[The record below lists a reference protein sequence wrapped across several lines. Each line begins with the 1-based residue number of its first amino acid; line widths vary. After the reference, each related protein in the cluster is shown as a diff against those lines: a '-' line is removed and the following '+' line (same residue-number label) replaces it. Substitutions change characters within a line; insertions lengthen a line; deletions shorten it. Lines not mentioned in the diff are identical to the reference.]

1 MRNAVSPL
9 RARLADPEVL
19 AIPLV
24 LVAVFAFQVWLGDG
38 DEAFIDHW
46 GASPIRLARALEA
59 LRRTGLSPAIA
70 RALAPLVTANF
81 LHQNLRHL
89 GSNLLF
95 YWIFA
100 NALVTV
106 SGRRLFLPIYLLSG
120 VAAAAGYAFA
130 EAGSRSVM
138 LGASGADAG
147 LAGAYFMFALHGDP
161 PDVHVWPL
169 SGPVTSMQLAV
180 AAALNFAFDSGALLG
195 GARDHIA
202 YGAHVGG
209 FCGGALLG
217 LTIAT
222 LRPRKPRARNPI

>member
-1 MRNAVSPL
+1 MRNTISSL
-9 RARLADPEVL
+9 RARLADPEVV

-24 LVAVFAFQVWLGDG
+24 LIAVFAFQVWLGDG
-38 DEAFIDHW
+38 DQAFINHW
-46 GASPIRLARALEA
+46 GASPIRLARALAA
-59 LRRTGLSPAIA
+59 LRSTGLSPAIA

-81 LHQNLRHL
+81 LHSNLGHL
-89 GSNLLF
+89 CSNLLF

-106 SGRRLFLPIYLLSG
+106 SGRRLFLPVYLLSG

-161 PDVHVWPL
+161 PEVHVWPL
-169 SGPVTSMQLAV
+169 SGAVTPMQLAV
-180 AAALNFAFDSGALLG
+180 AAALNFVFDSGALLG
-195 GARDHIA
+195 GTKDHIA

-222 LRPRKPRARNPI
+222 LRPGKPQAH